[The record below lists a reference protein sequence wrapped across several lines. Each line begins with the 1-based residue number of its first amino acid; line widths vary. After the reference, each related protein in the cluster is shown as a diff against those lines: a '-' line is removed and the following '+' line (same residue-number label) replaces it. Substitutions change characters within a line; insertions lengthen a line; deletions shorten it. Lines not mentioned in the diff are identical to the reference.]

1 MTATADRVNKAA
13 VAIVGAGSIGSAWAI
28 VFGSAGH
35 DVRLFDT
42 EAERLA
48 AARATIAARL
58 ADLAAFELI
67 DDAPAAILSRVTSES
82 SLTTALRDVTH
93 VQECAPENLDLKRAL
108 FADLD
113 RLAPPH
119 ATIASSSSFM
129 PASQYAAE
137 LSCRDR
143 VLVAHPGNPPYL
155 IRVVEIVPA
164 PFTSA
169 ETVTTVTRLMQAA
182 GMTPVTLAREIDGFV
197 FNRLQGALL
206 AEAYALVEDGIIG
219 VDGVDAL
226 VRDGLGLRWS
236 LIGPFE
242 TVDLNTQGGIAKHA
256 ERMGPYYFRM
266 RQARGIRPAWGGELV
281 QHVEAARR
289 RRVPLARWAER
300 GAARDRALM
309 ALLRARRRE
318 TALKTLVDPEAE
330 S

>member
-1 MTATADRVNKAA
+1 MTETSDRVDKATI
-13 VAIVGAGSIGSAWAI
+13 AIVGAGSIGTAWAI
-28 VFGSAGH
+28 VFASAGH
-35 DVRLFDT
+35 GVRVFDT
-42 EAERLA
+42 DTERLES
-48 AARATIAARL
+48 ARATIAARL
-58 ADLAAFELI
+58 ADLAAYELI
-67 DDAPAAILSRVTSES
+67 ADTPAAILSRMTSEP
-82 SLTTALRDVTH
+82 SLAIALRGVRH
-93 VQECAPENLDLKRAL
+93 IQECAPENLDLKRAL

-113 RLAPPH
+113 RLAPPQ
-119 ATIASSSSFM
+119 ATMASSSSFM
-129 PASQYAAE
+129 PASAYASE
-137 LSCRDR
+137 LGCRDR

-164 PFTSA
+164 PFTST
-169 ETVTTVTRLMQAA
+169 ETLATVTRLMQAS

-236 LIGPFE
+236 LLGPFE

-281 QHVEAARR
+281 QQVEAARR
-289 RRVPLARWAER
+289 RRLPLAQWAER

-318 TALKTLVDPEAE
+318 AALKALVEPEAE

>member
-1 MTATADRVNKAA
+1 M
-13 VAIVGAGSIGSAWAI
+13 
-28 VFGSAGH
+28 
-35 DVRLFDT
+35 
-42 EAERLA
+42 
-48 AARATIAARL
+48 AARL
-58 ADLAAFELI
+58 VDLAVYELI
-67 DDAPAAILSRVTSES
+67 AEAPDAILARIATEP
-82 SLTTALRDVTH
+82 SLEAALAGATH
-93 VQECAPENLDLKRAL
+93 VQECAPEDIDLKRAL

-113 RLAPPH
+113 RLAPPT

-129 PASQYAAE
+129 PASHFASD
-137 LSCRDR
+137 LPGRHR
-143 VLVAHPGNPPYL
+143 VLIAHPGNPPTL

-164 PFTSA
+164 PFTSV
-169 ETVTTVTRLMQAA
+169 ETVASVTRQMRAC

-206 AEAYALVEDGIIG
+206 AEAYALVEDGIID
-219 VDGVDAL
+219 VDGIDAL

-236 LIGPFE
+236 LLGPFE

-281 QHVEAARR
+281 QNVEAARR
-289 RRVPLARWAER
+289 RRLPLAQWAER
-300 GAARDRALM
+300 GAARDRGLM

-318 TALKTLVDPEAE
+318 ATLKAIIDPEDR